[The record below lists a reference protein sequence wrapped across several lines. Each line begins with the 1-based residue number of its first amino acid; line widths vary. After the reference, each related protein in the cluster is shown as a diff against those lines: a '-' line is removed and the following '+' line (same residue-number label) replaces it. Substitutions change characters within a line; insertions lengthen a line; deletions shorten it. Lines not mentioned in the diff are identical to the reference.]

1 MLNLKKI
8 PRNHNRKIK
17 NILVSHKWEFY
28 TRHNNYKGGDVGP
41 IEDIDLVMYDICH
54 GHAHIFQDLNSD
66 KFVVQY
72 AGPCQ
77 WISKEKVWLEG
88 VRPPQLKNKGGIQ
101 KWKQL

>member
-8 PRNHNRKIK
+8 PRNHHRKIN

-28 TRHNNYKGGDVGP
+28 THHNNYKGGDIGP
-41 IEDIDLVMYDICH
+41 VENIDLVMYDIRH

-77 WISKEKVWLEG
+77 WISKEKIWLEG
-88 VRPPQLKNKGGIQ
+88 GSTPSAKKR
-101 KWKQL
+101 